1 MNQRDAHDRLCREPL
16 DFLEGGVERL
26 CRHRARHADHPS
38 IRVDADLMST
48 TGVPSNARRLHR
60 DGNGVFRREFS
71 LPATSHA
78 VAMADNRRNSGYRY
92 LDTVL
97 SKEI

>member
-48 TGVPSNARRLHR
+48 TGVPSNASIGPIFTRVPSISRTVTACGL
-60 DGNGVFRREFS
+60 
-71 LPATSHA
+71 
-78 VAMADNRRNSGYRY
+78 SG
-92 LDTVL
+92 DF
-97 SKEI
+97 